1 MKIETCSKRYKYAV
15 EIEKNTVIVTS
26 EGRCV
31 SEHEYLCRENAELG
45 FWVTARDCACGI
57 FDGTVSAILEYCRLF
72 PANANVEFGEKDD
85 RSL

>member
-1 MKIETCSKRYKYAV
+1 MKIETCSKRYKYAI

-45 FWVTARDCACGI
+45 AWCDARDCALGRW
-57 FDGTVSAILEYCRLF
+57 DNTVQLVAEYCKRF
-72 PANANVEFGEKDD
+72 PANAKVEFGEKDD
-85 RSL
+85 RQI

>member
-45 FWVTARDCACGI
+45 AW
-57 FDGTVSAILEYCRLF
+57 VSAMECGRGRLDETVDTILEFCRRF
-72 PANANVEFGEKDD
+72 PANAKVEFGEKDD
-85 RSL
+85 RQI